1 MNAEQEMQAMVIETD
16 NPVRVRR
23 FFMSI
28 SKFAAAYH
36 EKMFPGYQSDFL
48 LTALLSC
55 KEDGRRLEADK
66 SGSFHMVK
74 EVKHDD

>member
-23 FFMSI
+23 FFMTI

-36 EKMFPGYQSDFL
+36 ASRSESTVASWAKAQ
-48 LTALLSC
+48 
-55 KEDGRRLEADK
+55 
-66 SGSFHMVK
+66 V
-74 EVKHDD
+74 